1 MTSARSTI
9 TVTPGPRR
17 PVPFEGIGFHVFCH
31 LHPMTDRQSAEV
43 FDKRWREMNPSYA
56 RLTHYWNWDLA
67 RVLPHLHRL
76 RQTGTQMYLT
86 TWDPPDVPAGPPRD
100 AYAARVGELLESL
113 VRGGGCDH
121 LTTYCMTNEMSL
133 RRWGDLRDEP
143 ATFAD
148 YHTRIHAEIARRR
161 LPVGL
166 LASDASPIQRW
177 DTVEW
182 AAEHMDAITAV
193 YGGHHYLNEHPPH
206 DPTACGWLSERLAWA
221 ARLAGRRGKGFVIGE
236 IGAAQYKGP
245 PIEGKNHD
253 ACRWWDT
260 PAEPLVAVQLAEIAV
275 AAINA
280 GISAVCYW
288 TFADFPDTWRP
299 DAVNKWGTFR
309 WTGRDHSPRPHYDPT
324 GQLTRFFRGPAD
336 PATVTADDPLIRA
349 AAVRHR
355 DGDTWSLVI
364 VSRHDDRRE
373 VRIDLPPDAPGR
385 GVRVCRYAAGNP
397 RIHPFGD
404 LSAPAD
410 LPVARNGPLRV
421 ELEPAS
427 VTVLTTVG
435 SDTGPPP
442 APARVQI
449 APGAQGSTLTWEPV
463 GSAIYYRVHAAGGA
477 GQLASTTATAWPIA
491 PDAPARLAVSAVDV
505 NGRCSRPAPA
515 EVFPA

>member
-1 MTSARSTI
+1 MTAGPRISVA
-9 TVTPGPRR
+9 PGPARR
-17 PVPFEGIGFHVFCH
+17 VAFKGIGFHVFCH

-67 RVLPHLHRL
+67 RALPHLHRL
-76 RQTGTQMYLT
+76 GQTGTEMYLT
-86 TWDPPDVPAGPPRD
+86 TWDPPDLPAGPPRD
-100 AYAARVGELLESL
+100 TYAARVGELLESL
-113 VRGGGCDH
+113 VVSHGCDH

-148 YHTRIHAEIARRR
+148 YHARIHAELARRR

-177 DTVEW
+177 DTIEW

-193 YGGHHYLNEHPPH
+193 YGGHHYLNDHPPE
-206 DPTACGWLSERLAWA
+206 DPAMCDWLGDRLAWA
-221 ARLAGRRGKGFVIGE
+221 ARLADRRGKGFVIGE

-245 PIEGKNHD
+245 PMDGTHHD

-260 PAEPLVAVQLAEIAV
+260 PSEPLVALQLAEIAI
-275 AAINA
+275 AAISA

-299 DAVNKWGTFR
+299 NAVNKWGTFR
-309 WTGRDHSPRPHYDPT
+309 WSAGDHTPRAHYDPV

-349 AAVRHR
+349 AGIRHR
-355 DGDTWSLVI
+355 DGDAWSLVI
-364 VSRHDDRRE
+364 VSRRDERCEATIDMPAEWRGDG
-373 VRIDLPPDAPGR
+373 VRI
-385 GVRVCRYAAGNP
+385 CRYASADP
-397 RIHPFGD
+397 RVHPFGD
-404 LSAPAD
+404 LAD
-410 LPVARNGPLRV
+410 PTADPEVRDGRLAV

-435 SDTGPPP
+435 AGTSAPP
-442 APARVQI
+442 APERVRVRME
-449 APGAQGSTLTWEPV
+449 PGAPTGRLVWEPV
-463 GSAIYYRVHAAGGA
+463 EPAVYYRVGTGGG

-491 PDAPARLAVSAVDV
+491 PDAPRALSVAAVDDH
-505 NGRCSRPAPA
+505 GRCSPPMPASS
-515 EVFPA
+515 FS